1 MEVVWR
7 SRLRYSAMIHY
18 TRSSAGAGAGARVEE
33 TCDRRYHSGRGAVRY
48 SRRGCSAR
56 RWLWPLN
63 ERAPLQMA
71 DALDR
76 RAGSFLS
83 DGRFPL
89 VLGARSRV
97 LRAGGGV
104 AAMKY
109 PASRACRFSMPSA
122 WNLHRAIT
130 RACWFAL

>member
-1 MEVVWR
+1 MTADITAGEVR
-7 SRLRYSAMIHY
+7 SGIP
-18 TRSSAGAGAGARVEE
+18 
-33 TCDRRYHSGRGAVRY
+33 GAVAQHAAG
-48 SRRGCSAR
+48 SG
-56 RWLWPLN
+56 LLN

-76 RAGSFLS
+76 RAGSLLS
-83 DGRFPL
+83 DGRFRL

-97 LRAGGGV
+97 LRAAGGV

-109 PASRACRFSMPSA
+109 PESRACRFSMPSA

-130 RACWFAL
+130 RARWFAV